1 MTDSLHLELVTPDA
15 RVLSESVYMVVVPGE
30 LGDFGVMAHHAP
42 FVSMIR
48 PGKLEVYLSET
59 KIERYFVGGGYAN
72 VSNNTCTVL
81 AESLKPIGAL
91 DKAAITQELAALR
104 EALAK
109 AESDIKRASLDRHI
123 MEAEAKLLLAA

>member
-1 MTDSLHLELVTPDA
+1 MTDALHLELVTPDA
-15 RVLSESVYMVVVPGE
+15 RVLSEAVYMVVVPGE

-72 VSNNTCTVL
+72 VSNNTCIVL
-81 AESLKPIGAL
+81 AESLQPLASL
-91 DKAAITQELAALR
+91 DKAVITEELAGYRAALV
-104 EALAK
+104 K
-109 AESDIKRASLDRHI
+109 VESDIKRTALERHI
-123 MEAEAKLLLAA
+123 LEAETKLLFA